1 MAHSV
6 LVLGTGLGGLAAAG
20 TLRKLLP
27 AQDRVIA
34 VDRNDRHFFPPSLL
48 WLMVGE
54 RRPEDFTRPLSRC
67 PGW

>member
-1 MAHSV
+1 
-6 LVLGTGLGGLAAAG
+6 
-20 TLRKLLP
+20 
-27 AQDRVIA
+27 